1 MSEKI
6 QFQTN
11 VPVDVA
17 LKYSEGKDVT
27 GNFGDQV
34 LYTLTDGRV
43 MFVPPIVQKQI
54 TDLGIEK
61 GEVFTILKAEEK
73 SGTRRTVKWLVTASN
88 GRARSVA
95 PPATSGK
102 VISPSRSNEPDGA
115 PSSANGYGRK
125 PSSHTSETKGYLFTS
140 QGQFLLH
147 ALMAAVDIAAAVER
161 HAECCQIDLRF
172 TSEDVRAIGLSIYS
186 HAPR

>member
-11 VPVDVA
+11 IPVDVA

-73 SGTRRTVKWLVTASN
+73 SGTRRTVK
-88 GRARSVA
+88 
-95 PPATSGK
+95 
-102 VISPSRSNEPDGA
+102 
-115 PSSANGYGRK
+115 
-125 PSSHTSETKGYLFTS
+125 
-140 QGQFLLH
+140 
-147 ALMAAVDIAAAVER
+147 
-161 HAECCQIDLRF
+161 
-172 TSEDVRAIGLSIYS
+172 
-186 HAPR
+186 